1 MGKYNLVFKKSVARD
16 LRTIPEKDVVRILK
30 CFEALMEDPRAYG
43 CEKLSGRDRYRVR
56 AGVYRI
62 IYEIHDDTIT
72 VIVVK
77 AGHRRD
83 IYEKR

>member
-1 MGKYNLVFKKSVARD
+1 MGKYNLFFKKSVAHD
-16 LRTIPEKDVVRILK
+16 LRTIPQKDVARILK
-30 CFEALMEDPRAYG
+30 CFETLSENPRGHG
-43 CEKLSGRDRYRVR
+43 CEKLSGRDRYRLR

-62 IYEIHDDTIT
+62 IYEIHDDTLT
-72 VIVVK
+72 VVVVK